1 MDLKKTI
8 IRQFAPMVKDYLPAL
23 EDLIKTKLD
32 AVKLNKD
39 EEFASYNIVNLS
51 GKLKIIL
58 CTYNSDNKVVRE
70 IETIDAQ
77 ELILSL
83 LNNI

>member
-8 IRQFAPMVKDYLPAL
+8 IRQFAPMVKEYLPSL
-23 EDLIKTKLD
+23 ESLIISKLQ
-32 AVKLNKD
+32 AVNLNEN
-39 EEFASYNIVNLS
+39 EEFTSYNIVNLS